1 MPDTTLTVPVY
12 REGMTPDAA
21 TVDLPTW
28 NTDRFFPGLDSRE
41 FASDREAVVADLGRL
56 QALYDQ
62 HDIRGGATRAADE
75 NDRAAV
81 AEVLTATNDLLER
94 LQTLESYIYAFV
106 STDADNDLAASEE
119 ASLQSDLV
127 VLEQLQTRFDAW
139 VGRLGADGL
148 AEDNDAVGDHR
159 YTLRRSAEAAGHQMS
174 ETEEHLLGELRLS
187 GGTAWQRLAGDISS
201 RLTGTLEG
209 DVLPITVLRGQATGA
224 DPARREAAY
233 RAEVAAWETA
243 AVPLAA
249 ALNGI
254 KGEAVTVNK
263 RRGWP
268 DALAPA
274 LWSNAV
280 EPEALAAMQAAVTAS
295 FPDFRRFLR
304 AKAALHARQTDGG
317 STGPGLAWWDLVAPI
332 PGEATVDWRQATD
345 EVERAFASFSPQ
357 LAGLARRAFEESWVD
372 AGPRT
377 GKRGGAFCM
386 PVRGPESRVM
396 MNFDGSWDSVS
407 TLAHELGHAY
417 HNTNLADRS
426 PMQRRTPMALAETA
440 SIFCETILVQSGL
453 VGAEPAERLALLN
466 LDLTGAVQVVVDIH
480 SRFLFERSLFE
491 RRADGPVSPTDL
503 CRLMTDAQRATYGDG
518 LDLATLHPYMWAVK
532 PHYYF
537 VEAHFY
543 NWPYTF
549 GLLFGIGLYARY
561 QQDPDRFRSGYDD
574 LLASTGMGSAAE
586 LAGRFG
592 IDIADEAF
600 WTASLDVLRARIDD
614 FVALAG

>member
-1 MPDTTLTVPVY
+1 MTTDST
-12 REGMTPDAA
+12 A
-21 TVDLPTW
+21 VDLLPTW
-28 NTDRFFPGLDSRE
+28 DTERFFPGLASRQ
-41 FASDREAVVADLGRL
+41 FASDREAAMADLGRL
-56 QALYDQ
+56 QSLYDQ
-62 HDIRGGATRAADE
+62 HDIRGGAPRAADDD
-75 NDRAAV
+75 DRKAV
-81 AEVLTATNDLLER
+81 AEVLDATNGLLER
-94 LQTLESYIYAFV
+94 LQTLEAYVYAFV
-106 STDADNDLAASEE
+106 STDADDDLAAAEQ
-119 ASLQSDLV
+119 ARLQADLV
-127 VLEQLQTRFDAW
+127 ALEQLQTRFDAW
-139 VGRLGADGL
+139 VGRVGADGL
-148 AEDNDAVGDHR
+148 IEGNDAVGDHR
-159 YTLRRSAEAAGHQMS
+159 FTLRRAHEAAEHQMS
-174 ETEEHLLGELRLS
+174 EVEEHLLGELRLS
-187 GGTAWQRLAGDISS
+187 GGTAWERLAGDISS
-201 RLTGTLEG
+201 RLTGTLDGE
-209 DVLPITVLRGQATGA
+209 VLPITVLRGQATGA
-224 DPARREAAY
+224 DPARRQAAY

-243 AVPLAA
+243 AVPMAA

-254 KGEAVTVNK
+254 KGEAVTVNR

-280 EPEALAAMQAAVTAS
+280 EREALGAMQAAVTAA

-304 AKAALHARQTDGG
+304 AKAKVHAERAGG
-317 STGPGLAWWDLVAPI
+317 PTAKLGLAWWDLVAPI
-332 PGEATVDWRQATD
+332 PGEATVSWDRATE
-345 EVERAFASFSPQ
+345 EVGRAFSSFSPQ
-357 LAGLARRAFEESWVD
+357 LAALARRAFEESWVD

-386 PVRGPESRVM
+386 PVRGPESRVL

-453 VGAEPAERLALLN
+453 VDASPDERLALLN
-466 LDLTGAVQVVVDIH
+466 LDLTGATQVVVDIH
-480 SRFLFERSLFE
+480 SRFLFEQALFE
-491 RRADGPVSPTDL
+491 RRVEGPVSPTDL
-503 CRLMTDAQRATYGDG
+503 CQLMTDAQRTTYGDG
-518 LDLATLHPYMWAVK
+518 LDLSTLHPYMWAVK
-532 PHYYF
+532 PHYYG

-574 LLASTGMGSAAE
+574 LLASTGMGTAAE

-592 IDIADEAF
+592 IDIASEGF

-614 FVALAG
+614 FVALAR